1 MKKPLGIKQW
11 VLYCVAAPVALW
23 LGITF
28 VVNRYFTYDIDKTFP
43 SPGFRSVVLS
53 YLDLNHDG
61 KLSRSEAGKVTELH
75 LDNMDD
81 LCDLRG
87 IEVFRNLEELDCRY
101 GYLTELNLSGN
112 PKLTRL
118 DCSYNI
124 LSRLDLRANRKLKKV
139 VAQTSVISEILLS
152 KKNQVEWLDVSDNI
166 LSDLANVSDKPTT
179 EIKKTEKKAPT
190 KRRRKLITLV
200 INRMFEDKKEYYA
213 HHPERAYR

>member
-87 IEVFRNLEELDCRY
+87 IEVFRNLEELDYRY

-139 VAQTSVISEILLS
+139 ADGFGI
-152 KKNQVEWLDVSDNI
+152 D
-166 LSDLANVSDKPTT
+166 A
-179 EIKKTEKKAPT
+179 APT
-190 KRRRKLITLV
+190 PHDGTGCFGGAETRRTCLQQESA
-200 INRMFEDKKEYYA
+200 EDSGSA
-213 HHPERAYR
+213 RP